1 VNILFVLPRLSIG
14 GAERTVVRIANGLAD
29 RGHDVLIYSFSAGG
43 PLEAEISQRVR
54 FQAFSDSPLSLSLQ
68 VRALRRLIELL
79 RFRNP
84 DAVLC
89 TLFQTNLLVSLA
101 HRLARTPAKLVLR
114 EANYVS
120 SEWRASRAWPVARL
134 IGPHLYRR
142 AEAIVVPAQAQAAD
156 LCRTLRVEQN
166 RIEVIGNPVVSEQM
180 RQLSKEV
187 SGFLVP
193 SDLPRPVVLG
203 LGRLVRQKGFDV
215 LIRGFQQ
222 FRERNGGTL
231 LILGEGEDREQ
242 LSRLATELG
251 VGESVLM
258 PGVDLNPFKY
268 MRFADVFVLSSRYEG
283 LPNALIQALALGVR
297 CVATDCHSG
306 PREVLDHGKLGALV
320 PVDDHHEMSLAMDA
334 VLSREPPV
342 PGAEWFARYDESV
355 VIGQYEKLLFNLT
368 GRH

>member
-1 VNILFVLPRLSIG
+1 MNILFVLPRLSIG

-68 VRALRRLIELL
+68 VRACRRLIELL
-79 RFRNP
+79 RVRNP

-101 HRLARTPAKLVLR
+101 HLLARTPAKLVLR

-120 SEWRASRAWPVARL
+120 AEWRASRAWPVARL
-134 IGPHLYRR
+134 VGPHLYRR
-142 AEAIVVPAQAQAAD
+142 ADAIVVPAQAQAAD
-156 LCRTLRVEQN
+156 LRRTLRVEQN

-180 RQLSKEV
+180 RRLSEQAH
-187 SGFLVP
+187 GFLVP
-193 SDLPRPVVLG
+193 NDLPRPIVLG

-215 LIRGFQQ
+215 LIRGFHK

-242 LSRLATELG
+242 LSRLAAELG
-251 VGESVLM
+251 VGDSVVM

-306 PREVLDHGKLGALV
+306 PREVLEHGKLGALV
-320 PVDDHHEMSLAMDA
+320 PVDDPYELSMGMDA
-334 VLSREPPV
+334 VLHQRPPV
-342 PGAEWFARYDESV
+342 PDATWFARYDEAL
-355 VIGQYEKLLFNLT
+355 VIGQYERLLFNLT
-368 GRH
+368 GGH